1 MSKPVKAMVEAE
13 YRARY
18 DGIDSACVI
27 SLKGLSVKDQESL
40 RRSLRAK
47 SARLQVVKNG
57 LARRALQGLPLEALG
72 EALEGPCAL
81 VTSEDSLID
90 AAKALVEAAKE
101 FTNLELK
108 QAMLEGE
115 SELLTVAELAKL
127 KSRVELVADVAM
139 LVSSPGRAI
148 AGCLGS
154 PGSKIAGCLKAM
166 IDKAA

>member
-18 DGIDSACVI
+18 DGIDSACVV

-40 RRSLRAK
+40 RRSLREK
-47 SARLQVVKNG
+47 SARLQVVKNA
-57 LARRALQGLPLEALG
+57 LAKRALHGLPLEALG
-72 EALEGPCAL
+72 ESLEGPCAL
-81 VTSEDSLID
+81 VTSEESLVD
-90 AAKALVEAAKE
+90 AAKTLVEAAKE
-101 FTNLELK
+101 FTSLELK

-115 SELLTVAELAKL
+115 TELLTVAELSKL
-127 KSRVELVADVAM
+127 KSRAELVADVSM
-139 LVSSPGRAI
+139 LVSSPGRSI